1 MNYRIIDRDELE
13 EIVIQQECD
22 GIDQDVL
29 YEIVREGRDIKG
41 VIYYTDEELIEWVLD
56 YGDMEEMIEQDI
68 VKPFKITIDLKLSE
82 EKHLEVCVIIV
93 EDGVS
98 MQSSGYLIRY
108 HAGRDDVYN
117 FEPDWHMDDK
127 SREYYSEHS
136 ESIEKLIIERFENEE
151 A

>member
-13 EIVIQQECD
+13 EIVTQQECD
-22 GIDQDVL
+22 GIDQDAL

-68 VKPFKITIDLKLSE
+68 IKPFKITIDLKLSE
-82 EKHLEVCVIIV
+82 EKHPEVCVIIV

-98 MQSSGYLIRY
+98 MQFSGYLIRY
-108 HAGRDDVYN
+108 HTGRDDVYN
-117 FEPDWHMDDK
+117 FEPDWYMDRK
-127 SREYYSEHS
+127 SEDYYDEHR
-136 ESIEKLIIERFENEE
+136 ESIDKLIIERFENEL
-151 A
+151 